1 MLFNIVLKVLA
12 NTIRGEIEI
21 KGIQVRKEVKLS
33 LFAYYM
39 ILYIEDP
46 KDVTR
51 KIPDQFDYMN
61 LIIKLIHR
69 NLVHLYTPT
78 MKDQKEKFNKEF
90 HLSSH
95 Q

>member
-1 MLFNIVLKVLA
+1 MPVLFKIVLKVLA

-51 KIPDQFDYMN
+51 KIPDQFDYIN
-61 LIIKLIHR
+61 EFYYKINTQKSGAFI
-69 NLVHLYTPT
+69 YTNNERSEREI
-78 MKDQKEKFNKEF
+78 Q
-90 HLSSH
+90 
-95 Q
+95 